1 MEKREDQSMHIILGG
16 TGHVGSAA
24 AATLLRHGEAV
35 TVVTRDAG
43 KAAHLVEQGAEVAE
57 VDVRDVEALRKVLKR
72 GRRAFLLNPP
82 ADPSTDTDTRERET
96 VAAITAALEGSGLE
110 KVVAESAYG
119 AQPGEGIGDLSVL
132 YGLEQ
137 KLAAQAL
144 PASIIRAA
152 YYMSNWDGALET
164 ARRDGVVNSFFPA
177 DFQMPMVAPRDLGE
191 AAARLLLEPVGQTGI
206 HYVEGPRRYSCA
218 DVARAFAEALGRDV
232 RLVSTPR
239 ERWVEAYR
247 QLGFSEAA
255 AKAYARMTAA
265 TLDEPEEP
273 ERPERG
279 KISLENYIAA
289 LVGKQSALAM

>member
-1 MEKREDQSMHIILGG
+1 MHIILGG

-24 AATLLRHGEAV
+24 AAALLRQGEAV

-43 KAAHLVEQGAEVAE
+43 KASHLAEQGAGAAE
-57 VDVRDVEALRKVLKR
+57 ADVRDVEALRKVLRR

-82 ADPSTDTDTRERET
+82 ADPSTDTDAAERET
-96 VAAITAALEGSGLE
+96 VAAIAAALEGSGLE
-110 KVVAESAYG
+110 KVVAQSAYG

-137 KLAAQAL
+137 TLAAQAI

-164 ARRDGVVNSFFPA
+164 ARCDGVVNSFFPA
-177 DFQMPMVAPRDLGE
+177 DFELPMVAPRDLGE
-191 AAARLLLEPVGQTGI
+191 AAARLLMEPAGRTGL
-206 HYVEGPRRYSCA
+206 HYVEGPRRYSSA

-232 RLVSTPR
+232 RVVSTPR
-239 ERWVEAYR
+239 EDWIAAYR

-255 AKAYARMTAA
+255 AKSYARMTGA
-265 TLDEPEEP
+265 TLDKPDEPEMP
-273 ERPERG
+273 ECG
-279 KISLENYIAA
+279 VITLEDYVAA
-289 LVGKQSALAM
+289 LVERQSALAM